1 MLAKKTS
8 KNQLT
13 LPKEVV
19 KSFPD
24 TEYFDVSVKDRK
36 IILMPVKITL
46 ADAAIEGIRDKLK
59 KLGITKGDVAEA
71 VKWAR
76 KKKRQSR

>member
-13 LPKEVV
+13 LPKEIV
-19 KSFPD
+19 KEFPD
-24 TEYFDVSVKDRK
+24 VDYFDAQVKGRA
-36 IILMPVKITL
+36 IVLTPVKITPV
-46 ADAAIEGIRDKLK
+46 DTGIEMVREKMVQ
-59 KLGITKGDVAEA
+59 LGIDETDVRDA

-76 KKKRQSR
+76 KRKR

>member
-13 LPKEVV
+13 LPKDVIKDFADV
-19 KSFPD
+19 Q
-24 TEYFDVSVKDRK
+24 YFDVTVKEKK
-36 IILMPVKITL
+36 IVLTPVKI
-46 ADAAIEGIRDKLK
+46 APVDAGLSDVREKMAA
-59 KLGITKGDVAEA
+59 LGITENDVDKA

-76 KKKRQSR
+76 KTKR

>member
-1 MLAKKTS
+1 MLARKTS

-19 KSFPD
+19 GIFPGVD
-24 TEYFDVSVKDRK
+24 LFDATVENNR
-36 IILMPVKITL
+36 IILTPVKITPL
-46 ADAAIEGIRDKLK
+46 EVSLESIRK
-59 KLGITKGDVAEA
+59 KMTALGINDNDVAEA

-76 KKKRQSR
+76 K

>member
-1 MLAKKTS
+1 MLARKTS

-19 KSFPD
+19 GIFPGID
-24 TEYFDVSVKDRK
+24 LFDATVEENRIV
-36 IILMPVKITL
+36 LTPVKITPL
-46 ADAAIEGIRDKLK
+46 EVSLESIRK
-59 KLGITKGDVAEA
+59 KMASLGLTESDVTEA

-76 KKKRQSR
+76 K

>member
-13 LPKEVV
+13 LPKEIVGN
-19 KSFPD
+19 FPGID
-24 TEYFDVSVKDRK
+24 LFDASVDNNR
-36 IILMPVKITL
+36 IILTPVRIVPVDSSL
-46 ADAAIEGIRDKLK
+46 ESIRK
-59 KLGITKGDVAEA
+59 KMESLGIVENDVTEA

-76 KKKRQSR
+76 K

>member
-13 LPKEVV
+13 LPKDVIKDFADV
-19 KSFPD
+19 Q
-24 TEYFDVSVKDRK
+24 YFDVTVKEKK
-36 IILMPVKITL
+36 IVLTPVKIGPV
-46 ADAAIEGIRDKLK
+46 DAGLSDVREKMAA
-59 KLGITKGDVAEA
+59 LGITENDVDKA

-76 KKKRQSR
+76 KKKR